1 MGKPLGTKREVI
13 RIPQIIAS
21 KGWYQV
27 HFARY
32 RDENSRRAI
41 KILEKQGVICEDK
54 SRREKE
60 YRTYV
65 AALDSKEQTT

>member
-1 MGKPLGTKREVI
+1 MGKPLGTKCEVI
-13 RIPQIIAS
+13 RIPQIIAR

-27 HFARY
+27 HFASY

-41 KILEKQGVICEDK
+41 KILEKQGAICEDK

-65 AALDSKEQTT
+65 AATEPGESDE

>member
-1 MGKPLGTKREVI
+1 MGKPLGTKCEVI
-13 RIPQIIAS
+13 RIPQIIAR

-32 RDENSRRAI
+32 RDENSRKAI
-41 KILEKQGVICEDK
+41 KILEKQGAICEDK

-65 AALDSKEQTT
+65 AATEQEGE